1 MGRKRPRVEVDE
13 AELAQDEE
21 DGAIEDQV
29 STSPPDMAQQI
40 VPNPLFAPLKNP
52 QNKLVDNNFISSEY
66 SFQGEEDVPLTSS
79 PKMQSKSVKR
89 NLELDECFGTSSDDE
104 KAKTPSPI
112 KKKLRTKKLRK

>member
-13 AELAQDEE
+13 AEVAQGEE
-21 DGAIEDQV
+21 DGVNKEQV